1 MSSKARE
8 VHFKYRIFSAFLFIK
23 NDISLDE
30 MDEFTW
36 EELYD
41 FDEQTIGLY
50 SSLILSEDAKEKRSN
65 VLQYL
70 TWLEHRRWNAY
81 MRSIGFS
88 YDIKKDKNIELK
100 LHGCLCECSRF
111 PLCGYNNIRLDD
123 LKKRLFNYSFN
134 DEQVSKEGFEICI
147 KKWMRLPK
155 KVEQVQIELLL
166 EKLDKNL
173 IQSITK
179 LKNSK
184 NAECTLKNL
193 LDRIVD
199 SCLCEDNNE
208 SHIPIVYD
216 MLDFASIRN
225 GLDMKYYD
233 FPQETDTNLI
243 ESYRAIIKEAH

>member
-1 MSSKARE
+1 MM
-8 VHFKYRIFSAFLFIK
+8 I
-23 NDISLDE
+23 
-30 MDEFTW
+30 
-36 EELYD
+36 
-41 FDEQTIGLY
+41 
-50 SSLILSEDAKEKRSN
+50 ILEYIQKQN
-65 VLQYL
+65 LQ
-70 TWLEHRRWNAY
+70 
-81 MRSIGFS
+81 
-88 YDIKKDKNIELK
+88 
-100 LHGCLCECSRF
+100 
-111 PLCGYNNIRLDD
+111 
-123 LKKRLFNYSFN
+123 
-134 DEQVSKEGFEICI
+134 
-147 KKWMRLPK
+147 
-155 KVEQVQIELLL
+155 
-166 EKLDKNL
+166 LDKNL